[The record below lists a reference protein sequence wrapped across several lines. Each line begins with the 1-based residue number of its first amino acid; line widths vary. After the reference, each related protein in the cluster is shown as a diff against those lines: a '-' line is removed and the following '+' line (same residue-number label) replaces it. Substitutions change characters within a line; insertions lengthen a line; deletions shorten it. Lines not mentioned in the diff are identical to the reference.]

1 MKKKLILAILCLLCV
16 CGVSASATLAYLI
29 AAPAPV
35 ENTFT
40 IGQIDITLDETT
52 GNSYQLIPG
61 ATVKKDPKVTV
72 KSGSENCWVFV
83 QVETANGLDQYITY
97 GINDGWTSLGG
108 FAGVYY
114 LQYYQSNA
122 DQTYSVLKDDQ
133 IAIND
138 ALTEDKMNAITVA
151 PTFTV
156 TAYAVQSHSVE
167 SAVDAWNIVRTET
180 NSETGV

>member
-1 MKKKLILAILCLLCV
+1 MKKKLIAMLLCLVSV
-16 CGVSASATLAYLI
+16 CALSVGATLAYLT
-29 AAPAPV
+29 ASSGPV

-40 IGQIDITLDETT
+40 IGNIQLALDETT

-61 ATVKKDPKVTV
+61 TTVKKDPKVTV

-108 FAGVYY
+108 VAGVYY

-133 IAIND
+133 IAIKD
-138 ALTEDKMNAITVA
+138 TLTEDKMSAITVA
-151 PTFTV
+151 PTFTF
-156 TAYAVQSHSVE
+156 TAYAVQSHSVD
-167 SAVDAWNIVRTET
+167 SALAAWNIVRTET
-180 NSETGV
+180 NS